1 MNAPFLLSIC
11 FKMGYVWLGK
21 IEEVKMN
28 KLILFLC
35 VTPVLLVEPKS
46 SRLLDNVSDN
56 MMEKL
61 DPTYKAKTQHEKNK
75 IKLEHAKCA
84 KKALQLKHLIDVED
98 LYSAGHVI
106 GDQLRSLDRE
116 YSAAAVKLDKQIH
129 GLERDIKNYAGE
141 IDSRWSRV
149 KNRVR
154 SSSKAA
160 WNKVKSGYN
169 KVKTKITGSKKRSN
183 EESAK
188 TVQPE
193 AVATKK
199 SAKKSKN

>member
-1 MNAPFLLSIC
+1 
-11 FKMGYVWLGK
+11 
-21 IEEVKMN
+21 MN
-28 KLILFLC
+28 KIVLFLC
-35 VTPVLLVEPKS
+35 VTPFLLIESKT

-75 IKLEHAKCA
+75 TKLEHVKCA
-84 KKALQLKHLIDVED
+84 KKALQLKHLLDMED

-129 GLERDIKNYAGE
+129 GLERDIKHYSGE
-141 IDSRWSRV
+141 LDSKWTKI
-149 KNRVR
+149 KNRVK

-160 WNKVKSGYN
+160 WSKVRSGYN
-169 KVKTKITGSKKRSN
+169 KVKTKITGSKKRQN
-183 EESAK
+183 EELPKVTQSEDI
-188 TVQPE
+188 VL
-193 AVATKK
+193 KK
-199 SAKKSKN
+199 VAKKSKN